1 MFYLFFHRKEKEQ
14 RRKCLPEVPRADMSF
29 RQSWSSGRDYPLQ
42 YISAFSQQSVRLK
55 LHQGERKKNK
65 PNTEI
70 HSIRI
75 SSLFQVDSMRLRV
88 KKVRAKSALPIYVS
102 HSLHAI
108 NADARTTRHVSDSS
122 RIPMA
127 CFPADCTTDVVLL

>member
-1 MFYLFFHRKEKEQ
+1 
-14 RRKCLPEVPRADMSF
+14 MSF
-29 RQSWSSGRDYPLQ
+29 RQSWSSGLDYPLQ

-70 HSIRI
+70 YSIRI

-88 KKVRAKSALPIYVS
+88 KKSAQSLLYPYTYRILSTPLTPMPEQLATFLIAAVYLWHVFLPTVLRMWCCCRSWDKNNIV
-102 HSLHAI
+102 
-108 NADARTTRHVSDSS
+108 
-122 RIPMA
+122 
-127 CFPADCTTDVVLL
+127 CTWKMWLV

>member
-1 MFYLFFHRKEKEQ
+1 
-14 RRKCLPEVPRADMSF
+14 MSF

-75 SSLFQVDSMRLRV
+75 SSLFQVDSMRQS
-88 KKVRAKSALPIYVS
+88 KKSPRKVCFTHIRIAFSP
-102 HSLHAI
+102 
-108 NADARTTRHVSDSS
+108 RH
-122 RIPMA
+122 
-127 CFPADCTTDVVLL
+127 